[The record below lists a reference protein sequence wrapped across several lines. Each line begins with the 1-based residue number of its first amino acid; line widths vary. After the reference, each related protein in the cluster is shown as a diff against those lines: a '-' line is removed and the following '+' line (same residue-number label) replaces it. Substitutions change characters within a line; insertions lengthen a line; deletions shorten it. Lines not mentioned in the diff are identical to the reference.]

1 MNILKLLKTDKLF
14 LSEIYFTNILKN
26 ISCYTPKHLLNIL
39 FYSCEILGVEGG
51 FKKKTF
57 HNDFKYEIDN
67 IVESVFK
74 LKIINL
80 YIWQL
85 MTGGFLLKLKQ
96 N

>member
-1 MNILKLLKTDKLF
+1 M
-14 LSEIYFTNILKN
+14 YFQNMLKN
-26 ISCYTPKHLLNIL
+26 RNYYTLKQLLRRL

-57 HNDFKYEIDN
+57 TGNFKYEIDN

-80 YIWQL
+80 YI
-85 MTGGFLLKLKQ
+85 
-96 N
+96 